1 MYIYEFCDIRGN
13 KNNVQFRHHYLLVG
27 FFVGRGVVGL
37 FVGDSDGGAVVGGKV
52 A

>member
-1 MYIYEFCDIRGN
+1 MYEICTIVET
-13 KNNVQFRHHYLLVG
+13 KNVSSDMYLSVG
-27 FFVGRGVVGL
+27 FFVGIGVVGL